1 MLEIGRILATKQHRQ
16 DSITQQLRLCISEMD
31 TDKDSLPDCND
42 KCPMDAEETET
53 GTCSFGVADN
63 STVKDSALNCN
74 DDARRTQ

>member
-1 MLEIGRILATKQHRQ
+1 MVTLP
-16 DSITQQLRLCISEMD
+16 S
-31 TDKDSLPDCND
+31 KDSCGISKMDIDENNIPDCTN
-42 KCPMDAEETET
+42 KCPMDAKENET